1 MNQDSEQ
8 FNILDRSFQDGSFFR
23 NPHIVYEK
31 LRLKYPILWCDHKNG
46 FYITTKTYIEFILNN
61 CLISKRITSSIT
73 NIVDTTTRLK
83 VTHFVSKWPFY
94 RNDNYKE
101 DKMKSQKFIN
111 SNIGNLVD
119 LIKNYDIT
127 RDNTNLVSS
136 LFNELSLKCLLVA
149 MNLNLENYE
158 DIIYYGKYII
168 KFMQNDLAEAE
179 EYLLL
184 SCIDYFND
192 LYSKYRNKDIIE
204 YGIFC
209 NLLID
214 GHEPVT
220 NILTYATIMYA
231 DNFPLEN
238 QYIKG
243 FVNEILRFFPSF
255 QYLVRYAD
263 DDIYIENYYIP
274 SGSKLYLVI
283 ASANRDE
290 NVCENYGNFNYKRL
304 DNDTN
309 LSFGKGSHSCMGNKL
324 AYEILLN
331 FVKKLVAENRR
342 VNFEYNSVAVEPF
355 TGTFFVSNLQGT
367 IR

>member
-1 MNQDSEQ
+1 MNQDFEQ
-8 FNILDRSFQDGSFFR
+8 LNILDRSFQDSSFFR
-23 NPHIVYEK
+23 NPHIIYEQ
-31 LRLKYPILWCDHKNG
+31 LRLKYPILLCKHKNG
-46 FYITTKTYIEFILNN
+46 FYITTKNYIDFILNN
-61 CLISKRITSSIT
+61 CLLSKRITSSIT
-73 NIVDTTTRLK
+73 NIVDKNIRYK
-83 VTHFVSKWPFY
+83 VNEFVSKWPFY
-94 RNDNYKE
+94 RNDNYQK
-101 DKMKSQKFIN
+101 DKIKSQRFIN
-111 SNIGNLVD
+111 SSISNVVH
-119 LIKNYDIT
+119 LIKNYDFT

-149 MNLNLENYE
+149 MNLSLENYK

-168 KFMQNDLAEAE
+168 KFMQNDLAKTE
-179 EYLLL
+179 EHLLVN
-184 SCIDYFND
+184 CIDYFND
-192 LYSKYRNKDIIE
+192 LYIKYRNKNIIE

-214 GHEPVT
+214 GHEPMT
-220 NILTYATIMYA
+220 NTLTYATIMYA
-231 DNFPLEN
+231 DSFPLEN

-255 QYLVRYAD
+255 QYLVRYAEN
-263 DDIYIENYYIP
+263 DIYIDNYYIP
-274 SGSKLYLVI
+274 AGSKLYLVI

-290 NVCENYGNFNYKRL
+290 NVSENYGNFNYKRL

-331 FVKKLVAENRR
+331 FVTKLWEENRR
-342 VNFEYNSVAVEPF
+342 VIIEYNSVVVEPF
-355 TGTFFVSNLQGT
+355 AGTLFVSNLQGT